1 MKYDNLFSKRQMQIC
16 PLRLPP
22 KRVPVPVPV
31 QRREYGFCI
40 STPLCFLSGNMG
52 YPSSLKDLLVS
63 FCSWASQH
71 KAAQPL
77 SYTYPVKTLLR
88 HPPVKASQGHPE
100 VTFQRDSSYSVS
112 PHRPHHLRRELLSGF
127 HTITKVYSGTSSNLM
142 HGEIVLISIPILPY

>member
-1 MKYDNLFSKRQMQIC
+1 MQGAGSYDRFICFLNFSLAC
-16 PLRLPP
+16 PQNSRATLP
-22 KRVPVPVPV
+22 PVPVPV

-77 SYTYPVKTLLR
+77 SYTYPDKTLLR
-88 HPPVKASQGHPE
+88 HPPVRASKGHPE
-100 VTFQRDSSYSVS
+100 VTIRDTSYSVS
-112 PHRPHHLRRELLSGF
+112 PHRPHHLRREFLSL
-127 HTITKVYSGTSSNLM
+127 KL
-142 HGEIVLISIPILPY
+142 